1 MSDLL
6 EYLSTAERAADRAVE
21 AIRAGLGRERSIS
34 GKGDRDFATDLDYA
48 AEDAVRAFLAEET
61 PDIPLLGEERGRS
74 GDAEASHY
82 EWVLDP
88 IDGTINFA
96 HGSPMFGVSLA
107 LMRNGMPVVGVVH
120 APKSEEHFSAALG
133 HGAALNKQPL
143 ASTGPAELSAAVVAL
158 GDFSVGEDADKR
170 NLRRLTTLQRLVPKV
185 QRIRM
190 LGSAALDL
198 CWLAAGRIDGVWH
211 DRINLWDVAAG
222 TVIAREAGL
231 LVTDMDG
238 VDYGPGAV
246 SVVAAGPGIHRA
258 LLAELRV
265 AA

>member
-1 MSDLL
+1 MSELL
-6 EYLSTAERAADRAVE
+6 DFLGTAERAAETAVE
-21 AIRAGLGRERSIS
+21 AIRAGLGRERAIS

-48 AEDAVRAFLAEET
+48 AEDAVRGFLARET
-61 PDIPLLGEERGRS
+61 PEIPLLGEERGRT
-74 GDAEASHY
+74 GDEDSHY

-107 LMRNGMPVVGVVH
+107 LTRNGMPVVGVVQ
-120 APKSEEHFSAALG
+120 APMSEERFSAALG

-143 ASTGPAELSAAVVAL
+143 AATGPLELSSAVVAL
-158 GDFSVGEDADKR
+158 GDFAVGPDADRR
-170 NLRRLTTLQRLVPKV
+170 NQRRLVVLQKLVPRV

-190 LGSAALDL
+190 LGTAALDL
-198 CWLAAGRIDGVWH
+198 CWLAAGRLDGVWH

-238 VDYGPGAV
+238 VDYGLGAV

-258 LLAELRV
+258 LLDEITVRG
-265 AA
+265 